1 MAQTVIK
8 RNGNTN
14 VALMLMAKDIPTSWS
29 SPTLLAL
36 FEEKSGART
45 IFRLTDEAIE
55 TLQLC
60 EEGRIYNVM
69 IQGKAVRLGSGL
81 AKYGQRTTLEVRTK
95 FGLKIEL
102 SKESWPSTY
111 KHECIDWNAL
121 NQKSNGDYI
130 DIIGRVSKSP
140 ERDLTST
147 MPKLV
152 ITLEHGDLTTTVDF
166 LNHHANKL
174 IQKDDVLLL
183 GGILVR
189 EYRNVRSLQTA
200 YLTTVKINPGAEANV
215 ESVPEI
221 KINGPK
227 KKAIRINPQNVCTVN
242 ALKLMQNEMEQEAQ
256 DGKEVTEKI
265 VTITGTLLPF
275 DEDFFTGQAPI
286 FGDEIEK
293 MCLRMHIKDATGTAV
308 IKVWDKASFQ
318 LLGMTAPRLRENWEA
333 GVEDTDKQEDV
344 LESLNEHVALREVRI
359 VVNVKIFSFGFKEKR
374 YEAQANVDCLEF
386 V

>member
-45 IFRLTDEAIE
+45 IFQLTDEAIE

-152 ITLEHGDLTTTVDF
+152 ISLEHGDLTTTVDF